1 MSKIRWCEVFWL
13 VTAVLIFALAL
24 ALYGANGYA
33 ANGYENQMDA
43 RPEPPVSYGYNA
55 DVDRPATIYDA
66 ERLFRNGRFSGVNA
80 TLNKF
85 HPPFRGNVNEVL
97 PYSRAQIIECA
108 RSMYCYLFWGVDR
121 ARRHGT
127 SISGLK
133 REFGMSFVRFG
144 REYPG
149 VTDED
154 VPTGWHMIALL
165 KLRGNPDS
173 LRPPSE
179 ATLQGRRYARANIVA
194 FLGVLDPS
202 VPRGKT
208 IVTKDVVG
216 RDGYVLVR
224 DNGGRMDILVENIV
238 TNQYWY
244 ATEILPRSGSTHRR
258 R

>member
-1 MSKIRWCEVFWL
+1 
-13 VTAVLIFALAL
+13 
-24 ALYGANGYA
+24 
-33 ANGYENQMDA
+33 
-43 RPEPPVSYGYNA
+43 
-55 DVDRPATIYDA
+55 
-66 ERLFRNGRFSGVNA
+66 
-80 TLNKF
+80 
-85 HPPFRGNVNEVL
+85 
-97 PYSRAQIIECA
+97 
-108 RSMYCYLFWGVDR
+108 MYCYLFWGVDR

-208 IVTKDVVG
+208 IVTKGCRRARRVCSCE
-216 RDGYVLVR
+216 

-244 ATEILPRSGSTHRR
+244 ATEILPRPVPFHRR